1 VPRYWPGWKICIAE
15 PAMMMVADRSTPSV
29 FCDTKTATVRLPV
42 PLAGESEIHGT
53 ATDDVHAQ
61 LAVTPTNPELASGVK
76 KNSAGLLSVP
86 VQDELWHTPPWQVPP
101 VHPVPSGTAV
111 QPLPHALS
119 C

>member
-29 FCDTKTATVRLPV
+29 FCGTKTATVRLPV